1 MKGFKRKFGKSKKRH
16 GSTHSKAPSW
26 NAGFG
31 GKKESFKARC
41 NECGSPCTVPFKP
54 NGRKPVLCSICF
66 RTNAPSFKKKSFG
79 DKPSFESRSSGPSM
93 KREID
98 EINRKLDRI
107 LSMLDKGA
115 GAHKPRPS
123 VPSRA
128 KAPYR
133 ASAPSRPTAPA
144 KRFAAAP
151 KPPTKLD
158 DIEWFKD

>member
-1 MKGFKRKFGKSKKRH
+1 
-16 GSTHSKAPSW
+16 
-26 NAGFG
+26 
-31 GKKESFKARC
+31 
-41 NECGSPCTVPFKP
+41 
-54 NGRKPVLCSICF
+54 
-66 RTNAPSFKKKSFG
+66 
-79 DKPSFESRSSGPSM
+79 M